1 MQLEVITPL
10 IPVFIL
16 GAMSPGPS
24 LAVVLRNSVSGGRR
38 QGVETAVG
46 HGLGYG
52 VYAFFAALG
61 FAAAIATSNEFVMAL
76 RILGIGVL
84 LYLGFIYARSAVSE
98 HSALDAHP
106 VSTDRSGFL
115 EGVFIAI
122 FNPKILAWMLA
133 IYSPFINADFSIST
147 LIAIAFTGMLIDG
160 GWYTT
165 VALLLT
171 TGGRAEKLRKMSR
184 KIDGIM
190 AVLMLAFVVLLV
202 AELF

>member
-1 MQLEVITPL
+1 
-10 IPVFIL
+10 
-16 GAMSPGPS
+16 
-24 LAVVLRNSVSGGRR
+24 
-38 QGVETAVG
+38 
-46 HGLGYG
+46 
-52 VYAFFAALG
+52 
-61 FAAAIATSNEFVMAL
+61 
-76 RILGIGVL
+76 
-84 LYLGFIYARSAVSE
+84 
-98 HSALDAHP
+98 
-106 VSTDRSGFL
+106 
-115 EGVFIAI
+115 
-122 FNPKILAWMLA
+122 MLA

-190 AVLMLAFVVLLV
+190 AVLMLAFVVLLA